1 MTNFSIFCKSYEGDL
16 LRFERLWQSIKN
28 FNIQKIDCFI
38 CVPKRDLSLFKNK
51 INDPVEYLHW
61 ICDEDIVQ
69 LSPYAEA
76 MDLYAAWDGRLSQ
89 QVIKAEFWRYL
100 EKIGFGDSS
109 YLCIDSESVF
119 IKDFKV
125 SDFMYSAEFPYTV
138 MHQSK
143 DLLQLAANK
152 KIKKVVENFHKDCYL
167 IKEVF
172 NRVGY
177 DYDFGPTPVIWSS
190 KVWQDLDKN
199 YLQPLKTTIW
209 HAIQDRPSEL
219 RWYGEA
225 LLHFKS
231 IPLYPIEPIFRVYH
245 YDWQYFSLRAQGE
258 TIETISQEFLG
269 YLKQSSWEFEAD
281 YGSHAKRKSIASRC
295 LRVVKRFFSKYR

>member
-1 MTNFSIFCKSYEGDL
+1 MSNFSIFCKSYEGDL
-16 LRFERLWQSIKN
+16 LRFERLWKSIKN
-28 FNIQKIDCFI
+28 FNKQKIDCFI
-38 CVPKRDLSLFKNK
+38 SVPKKDLSLFKNH
-51 INDPVEYLHW
+51 INDSVDYLHW
-61 ICDEDIVQ
+61 ICDENIVQ
-69 LSPYAEA
+69 LNPNAEA
-76 MDLYAAWDGRLSQ
+76 MDMYASWDGRLSQ

-100 EKIGFGDSS
+100 EKIGFRDSA

-125 SDFMYSAEFPYTV
+125 SDFMYSSEFPYTV
-138 MHQSK
+138 IHQSK
-143 DLLQLAANK
+143 DLLQLATNK
-152 KIKKVVENFHKDCYL
+152 KIKKVPENFHKDCSL
-167 IKEVF
+167 MKEVF
-172 NRVGY
+172 NRVGC

-199 YLQPLKTTIW
+199 YLKPLKTTIW
-209 HAIQDRPSEL
+209 HAIQERPSEL

-245 YDWQYFSLRAQGE
+245 YDWQYFSLKAQGE
-258 TIETISQEFLG
+258 TIETISQEFFG

-281 YGSHAKRKSIASRC
+281 YGSHAKRKSIPSRC
-295 LRVVKRFFSKYR
+295 LRGLKRFFSKYR